1 MHAYDPGSRSPY
13 QAPIPAMRP
22 AQDPTPDYPRQ
33 SATPIY
39 DALYAEYRRLFR
51 ALPGDRT
58 GDEDLGF
65 VGFAE
70 LGQNDQR
77 SGWQRQNGGGR
88 LAEGQSNERP
98 YGGYQRAALPPA
110 PRDGR
115 ASGY

>member
-1 MHAYDPGSRSPY
+1 
-13 QAPIPAMRP
+13 MRP
-22 AQDPTPDYPRQ
+22 SQDPAPEYPRR

-65 VGFAE
+65 VGFAA
-70 LGQNDQR
+70 LGQGGRQQPPN
-77 SGWQRQNGGGR
+77 WQRQTPGDGR
-88 LAEGQSNERP
+88 PAADRPAERP
-98 YGGYQRAALPPA
+98 YRGGFQPALPPA